1 MLQITSRK
9 AIMLLGVA
17 LAFLLFACDKSD
29 SSFDNGTKNPGSGKG
44 GSMARFTVACN
55 HLYVVDE
62 SSLHV
67 MDISDPANPVF
78 VKKIDV
84 GFGIETIFP
93 YKDYLLIGSTTG
105 MFVYSLANCANP
117 QYVSQFAH
125 VLACDPVVAEDDYA
139 YITLRAG
146 GNCRV
151 GWSQNELDIL
161 NITNMALPLFVTM
174 HPVTEP
180 YGLGIDNKTLFI
192 CHGDYGLGVYN
203 ISNPNNLVSLHQF
216 PDIKSYDVIPYN
228 NVLIVTGPG
237 GIYQY
242 DYSDL
247 NNLVLLSTILV
258 P

>member
-1 MLQITSRK
+1 MLPITPRK
-9 AIMLLGVA
+9 ALLLLGAVM
-17 LAFLLFACDKSD
+17 AFLIVSCDKSD
-29 SSFDNGTKNPGSGKG
+29 NGLDTGKNPGAGKG

-55 HLYVVDE
+55 HLYVVDQ

-78 VKKIDV
+78 VQTKDI

-105 MFVYSLANCANP
+105 MFVYSLSNCSDP
-117 QYVSQFAH
+117 VHISQFAH
-125 VLACDPVVAEDDYA
+125 VLSCDPVVAEDDLA

-151 GWSQNELDIL
+151 GWSTNNLDIL
-161 NITNMALPLFVTM
+161 DISNMNQPKLLLEHAVP
-174 HPVTEP
+174 EP

-192 CHGDYGLGVYN
+192 CHGNSGLGVYD
-203 ISNPNNLVSLHQF
+203 ITNPNNLITLHQF
-216 PDIKSYDVIPYN
+216 PNIKSYDVIPHN

-247 NNLVLLSTILV
+247 NNLVLLSTIAV